1 MKDINLAGNSKE
13 AIDFLGNTLKYDCMG
28 CALTNHQ
35 ITPPGGIIYESENFL
50 INPDPEVPINGFL
63 IVNVKKHLN
72 SIIELTKNEQIELIS
87 LINLAIKAL
96 KDLGITNE
104 VTIVQEERS
113 RHLHVWIVPNHEW
126 MVTKFGKGVIHLR
139 DIFTYAQENATEED
153 KKEILNS
160 IAKIKKY
167 IDDNTNL

>member
-28 CALTNHQ
+28 CALANHQ
-35 ITPPGGIIYESENFL
+35 ITPPGGIIYETENFL

-126 MVTKFGKGVIHLR
+126 MVTKFGKGVTHLR